1 MYGKLFSR
9 YLVRLFYV
17 HNCRQQHILKSTLGL
32 MLYMQLDTVLTTILP
47 NVFPQLQSTP
57 ERDTDVFTAKATL
70 RNSEKLILQTS
81 WNWDFLHDV
90 TEGTKDRIPAMTDAV
105 LKFINKYHTAH
116 FGFDLNRGGM
126 KLKNSVSNLIERAY
140 HEVPMSLPD
149 PIKYMYPGMYRRA
162 SDTLMSM
169 RMQTVIDRLAHE
181 SRLILSYTEEK
192 INALLDAVRQ
202 FFMDR
207 EFTVPGFE
215 EKLSIVEMFKR
226 AHSSVSVAT
235 NRAPER
241 FISLMK
247 EKSNNIME
255 MEFTI
260 PGIDMTI
267 NGNEIMDKLKSSTR
281 FVSDQLGLSVLS
293 LFNVLRMTVDYLV
306 KVITEKGDGI
316 ITYLQD
322 RNMEIAPQVDAIH
335 AEVMQHIEEAKTSLA
350 EYKDLTKRNI
360 QVAYNA
366 LNMERV
372 NDDTKELFSIFQSH
386 FYGGLNGALDLMR
399 ITSESTEPYIKV
411 SNRKMDIE
419 IPLPFHWK
427 SFNEWPKHS
436 WH

>member
-1 MYGKLFSR
+1 
-9 YLVRLFYV
+9 
-17 HNCRQQHILKSTLGL
+17 
-32 MLYMQLDTVLTTILP
+32 MQLDAVLTTILP
-47 NVFPQLQSTP
+47 NVFLQLQSTP
-57 ERDTDVFTAKATL
+57 ERDTDIFTAKATL

-149 PIKYMYPGMYRRA
+149 PVRYIGERGPDMYRRA

-169 RMQTVIDRLAHE
+169 RMQSVIDRLAHE
-181 SRLILSYTEEK
+181 ARLILSYTEDK

-215 EKLSIVEMFKR
+215 ERLSIVEMFNR
-226 AHSSVSVAT
+226 ARSSVSVAT
-235 NRAPER
+235 DGAPER

-247 EKSNNIME
+247 KKSNDIME
-255 MEFTI
+255 TVLTI
-260 PGIDMTI
+260 PGTDITT
-267 NGNEIMDKLKSSTR
+267 NGNEVMDKLKSSTR
-281 FVSDQLGLSVLS
+281 FVSDQLEHSVLS
-293 LFNVLRMTVDYLV
+293 LFKVLRLTVDYLV
-306 KVITEKGDGI
+306 KVITEKGDVI

-322 RNMEIAPQVDAIH
+322 RNMEIAPQVDTIH
-335 AEVMQHIEEAKTSLA
+335 ADFLQHIEKAKISVA
-350 EYKDLTKRNI
+350 EYKDLTKRKI
-360 QVAYNA
+360 QVAYSS

-372 NDDTKELFSIFQSH
+372 NDGTKELFSFVQSH
-386 FYGGLNGALDLMR
+386 VYGKLNDAIDLMR
-399 ITSESTEPYIKV
+399 ITSESTAPYIKV
-411 SNRKMDIE
+411 SNGKMDIE
-419 IPLPFHWK
+419 IPLPFPWK